1 MKKSFLFNL
10 IFLSALDLFFSAEI
24 LVLLSSASV
33 RAAGF
38 FHQSFSRAR
47 HPTGIGFLLARAVT
61 EFRCP
66 SPSSWLI
73 SSSWFLPLPKSVVTE
88 FLVDF
93 FVLVSAAA
101 KSVVFICPPAGLG
114 PVRPLSVLLLVHVFL
129 LRGQ

>member
-1 MKKSFLFNL
+1 
-10 IFLSALDLFFSAEI
+10 LFFSAEI

-38 FHQSFSRAR
+38 FHQSFSRARHPFSRAR

-101 KSVVFICPPAGLG
+101 KSVVFLCPPAGLG